1 MIRVNQDFLAYII
14 KMNKLG
20 SFPKMSEHQAM
31 IGEKIIRQ
39 KTNVLAVYVLN
50 SGIAKCFMTED
61 TGNDF
66 VQEFFG
72 AGEVFGEIEVL
83 TNAIS
88 FCTIEALTPVQY
100 FKIPHETFLDLV
112 NNDPVFNRHVLKLM
126 ASKIRYTALRHSYH
140 QSHTLADNL
149 KRLLRE
155 FPLLLQ
161 QINKQDIANY
171 LGVSVRS
178 LNRVIQTLDD
188 IMPDVRT

>member
-1 MIRVNQDFLAYII
+1 MIRVNQEFLAYII
-14 KMNKLG
+14 KLNQLG
-20 SFPKMSEHQAM
+20 SFPKMSAHKAS
-31 IGEKIIRQ
+31 IGEQIIRQ
-39 KTNVLAVYVLN
+39 KTNVLAVYILN
-50 SGIAKCFMTED
+50 NGIAKCYLTED

-72 AGEVFGEIEVL
+72 AGEVFGEIEVF

-88 FCTIEALTPVQY
+88 FCTIEALTPMQY
-100 FKIPHETFLDLV
+100 FKIPREAFLDLV
-112 NNDPVFNRHVLKLM
+112 KNDPIFNRYVLNLM

-149 KRLLRE
+149 KRLLRD

-178 LNRVIQTLDD
+178 LNRVIQSLDD
-188 IMPDVRT
+188 